1 MSLQVYNSLTRKKE
15 HFEPLT
21 PGKVGMYV
29 CGVTVYDYCHV
40 GHARVMVV
48 FDIINRWLQQSG
60 YDVNYVRNFTDVD
73 DKIIKRAAERGIG
86 IDVLT
91 NEMIAA
97 FDEDIGSLGCLHP
110 THEPRATAHMP
121 EMISMISTL
130 VEQGRAYVSDS
141 GDVLYAVRSFDGYG
155 QLSGKN
161 IDELESG
168 SRVDVDASKRDPLD
182 FVLWKMAKPDEPAWD
197 SPWGAG
203 RPGWHIECS
212 AMSCSHLGDT
222 FDIHGGGMDL
232 KFPHHENEI
241 AQARAANGGGFARYW
256 LHNGFVNIN
265 AEKMSKSLGNF
276 FTIREVTEKY
286 HPEVLRMFMLGTHYR
301 SPLDFSD
308 SALDAAKAGLDRLYE
323 TARRCCPAGKGLGVR
338 SQVEST
344 PRTSSGEWRSQRISP
359 GGRFTPHS
367 SRLTPAFITAMNDD
381 FNTPE
386 ALAALFDISRSLNKE
401 LDAGED
407 VVTLTGQF
415 AAMTDV
421 LGIVQH
427 DVESWFKGG
436 DVDAERIET
445 LIAERATA
453 KKSRDFARADAIR
466 DELAEEGIVLEDS
479 VTGTTWKKN

>member
-1 MSLQVYNSLTRKKE
+1 MSLQLYNSLTRKKE
-15 HFEPLT
+15 KFESLK

-48 FDIINRWLQQSG
+48 FDIINRWFQQSG
-60 YDVNYVRNFTDVD
+60 YDVDYVRNFTDVD

-130 VEQGRAYVSDS
+130 MEQGRAYVSDS
-141 GDVLYAVRSFDGYG
+141 GDVLYVVRSFDGYG

-168 SRVDVDASKRDPLD
+168 SRVDVDESKRDPLD
-182 FVLWKMAKPDEPAWD
+182 FVLWKMAKAGEPAWD

-276 FTIREVTEKY
+276 FTIREVTAKY

-323 TARRCCPAGKGLGVR
+323 TARRCRAGKERKELGVR
-338 SQVEST
+338 GQE
-344 PRTSSGEWRSQRISP
+344 ELIS
-359 GGRFTPHS
+359 RA
-367 SRLTPAFITAMNDD
+367 SRLTPHPLHLTPHFTTSMNDD

-386 ALAALFDISRSLNKE
+386 ALASLFDVSRLLNKG

-407 VVTLTGQF
+407 ISELAVQF
-415 AAMTDV
+415 TAMCDV

-427 DVESWFKGG
+427 NAESWFKSD

-445 LIAERATA
+445 LISERAEA
-453 KKSRDFARADAIR
+453 KKARDFSRADAIR
-466 DELAEEGIVLEDS
+466 GELAAEGIILEDS
-479 VTGTTWKKN
+479 ASGTTWKKT